1 MSLASGTTPSL
12 AVVNILRLHLD
23 SAIAKIQMMS
33 WVVAYGL
40 ITTLLGCT
48 KLVKSI
54 KLSRSYVVDKE
65 NGLWHYS
72 EGIQR

>member
-12 AVVNILRLHLD
+12 AVVTILRLHLD
-23 SAIAKIQMMS
+23 SAIAKIQMMF

-48 KLVKSI
+48 KLVNSI
-54 KLSRSYVVDKE
+54 KPSHSYVVDKE